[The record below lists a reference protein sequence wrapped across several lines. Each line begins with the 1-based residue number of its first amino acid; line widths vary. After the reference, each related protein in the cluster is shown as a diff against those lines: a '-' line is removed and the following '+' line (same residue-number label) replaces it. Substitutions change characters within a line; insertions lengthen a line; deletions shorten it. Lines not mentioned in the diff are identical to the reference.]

1 VPAPRSSRSPGAK
14 AFPRVG
20 LLIGSS
26 LEQHKTS
33 AGRSTVGEETVGKG
47 RNESNR
53 VAGENSMHEAPP
65 KKDQA
70 AKQMVAGAGCHLHR
84 KVLSVAQAS
93 KPQQRWSSR
102 ACGRGAAESCQFLK
116 MLT

>member
-1 VPAPRSSRSPGAK
+1 
-14 AFPRVG
+14 
-20 LLIGSS
+20 
-26 LEQHKTS
+26 
-33 AGRSTVGEETVGKG
+33 
-47 RNESNR
+47 
-53 VAGENSMHEAPP
+53 MHEAPP

-116 MLT
+116 MLTQLESLLSWCSLQAHSPQLLRKSSPSIMLPAASPG